1 VIKIQIDLEVI
12 MTTEEILRANLTDEQ
27 YNAVVDESKYILCL
41 ACAGSGKSRTL
52 AYKIDFGRLRQDEA
66 RFEISVKDAL
76 ITGAID
82 LLLLEDPKRGI
93 ITADVIDFKS
103 METPEDVASYDWRD
117 MSVQVQLYSKAAK
130 EVLGENVETG
140 YIHTLKDNQRT
151 AVPVDNQSVNNAI
164 GVIEWAVKG
173 ILIGDFPMRA
183 CQQNCVS
190 CDFKAMCAQKLQ
202 AFKNT
207 ETPPQINTPAGL
219 KTIAALDIESE
230 GG

>member
-1 VIKIQIDLEVI
+1 ML
-12 MTTEEILRANLTDEQ
+12 M
-27 YNAVVDESKYILCL
+27 
-41 ACAGSGKSRTL
+41 
-52 AYKIDFGRLRQDEA
+52 
-66 RFEISVKDAL
+66 
-76 ITGAID
+76 
-82 LLLLEDPKRGI
+82 LEDQKRGI

-103 METPEDVASYDWRD
+103 METPEDVASYEWRV

-151 AVPVDNQSVNNAI
+151 AVPVDNKFVNNAI

-173 ILIGDFPMRA
+173 ILSGDFPMRA

-202 AFKNT
+202 AFKNM
-207 ETPPQINTPAGL
+207 ESPPQINTPVGQKLSPRWTL
-219 KTIAALDIESE
+219 KVREVINEI
-230 GG
+230 